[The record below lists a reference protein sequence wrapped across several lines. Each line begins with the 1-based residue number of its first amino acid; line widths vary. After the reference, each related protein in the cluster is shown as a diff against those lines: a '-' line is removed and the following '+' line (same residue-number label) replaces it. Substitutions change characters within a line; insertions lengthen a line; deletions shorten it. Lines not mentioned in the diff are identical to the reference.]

1 MLEYQHKQANH
12 VYHLWPIYNHST
24 GKILVYTYGPLKSQ
38 YNIYNIV
45 YIYTVHEI
53 IKSNGSIKVCHSKW
67 KQMQKLYSI
76 VQSSKRYPF
85 NLEERNA
92 LIIMSKFVIFI

>member
-1 MLEYQHKQANH
+1 M
-12 VYHLWPIYNHST
+12 
-24 GKILVYTYGPLKSQ
+24 
-38 YNIYNIV
+38 
-45 YIYTVHEI
+45 
-53 IKSNGSIKVCHSKW
+53 IKSNRRIKVCHSKW